1 MLNKYII
8 PVVVIFIVGYAFK
21 NKVDLYDSFIEGA
34 KDGIKTLFNVI
45 PSIFAVILA
54 VNVFVK
60 SGFLESVF
68 SYFNADLLTLAI
80 LRPISGNGALA
91 MLSNIFGKYGPDS
104 FNGLVGSVMQGATDT
119 TIYILALYFG
129 SVNIKNS
136 RYALWLGLFA
146 DICGIVAAYV
156 VVKCIF

>member
-8 PVVVIFIVGYAFK
+8 PVVVIFIICYAFK
-21 NKVDLYDSFIEGA
+21 KKVDLYDCFIEGA
-34 KDGIKTLFNVI
+34 KDGLKTVVNIV
-45 PSIFAVILA
+45 PSIFAVIMA
-54 VNVFVK
+54 VNIFVK

-68 SYFNADLLTLAI
+68 SYFNSDLLTLAV

-91 MLSNIFGKYGPDS
+91 MLANIFEKYGPDS
-104 FNGLVGSVMQGATDT
+104 FTGLVGSVMQGATDT

-129 SVNIKNS
+129 SINIKNS
-136 RYALWLGLFA
+136 RYALWVGLFA
-146 DICGIVAAYV
+146 DLCGIVAAYV

>member
-21 NKVDLYDSFIEGA
+21 NKVDLYDSFIEGTN
-34 KDGIKTLFNVI
+34 DGIKTLFNVI

>member
-8 PVVVIFIVGYAFK
+8 PVVVIFIICYAFK
-21 NKVDLYDSFIEGA
+21 KKVDLYDCFIEGA
-34 KDGIKTLFNVI
+34 KDGLKTVVNIV
-45 PSIFAVILA
+45 PSIFAVIMA
-54 VNVFVK
+54 VNIFVK

-68 SYFNADLLTLAI
+68 IYYNSDLLTLAV

-91 MLSNIFGKYGPDS
+91 MLANIFEKYGPDS
-104 FNGLVGSVMQGATDT
+104 FTGLVGSVMQGATDT

-129 SVNIKNS
+129 GINIKNS
-136 RYALWLGLFA
+136 RYALWVGLFA
-146 DICGIVAAYV
+146 DLCGIVAAYV